1 MSIETPCKKICVLD
15 LQRDVCEGCGRT
27 RAEIGGWLNMTAAQR
42 RAVMAQLPDRLGAI
56 ERARTAETRPLGVEA
71 AG

>member
-42 RAVMAQLPDRLGAI
+42 RAVMAQLPDRLAKLAVAPVGKNPPPQ
-56 ERARTAETRPLGVEA
+56 T
-71 AG
+71 